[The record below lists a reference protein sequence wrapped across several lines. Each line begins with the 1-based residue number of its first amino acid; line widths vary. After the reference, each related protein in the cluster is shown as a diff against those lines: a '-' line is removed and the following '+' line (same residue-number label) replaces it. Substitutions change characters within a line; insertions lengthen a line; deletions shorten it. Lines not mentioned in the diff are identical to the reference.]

1 MPPVVT
7 QMNEP
12 CKPSNLW
19 PQARTYLVNNIP
31 GWLDIHSTDALTL
44 PLPDEDWLL
53 EVTAD
58 GKLVCMAG
66 YDMDDMKS
74 MLSDG
79 TPEDLGT
86 DELAKQAKFYL
97 QQTVSKHRAKLMS
110 HGFTERIEMNES
122 YVAAHYERPVDFEKL
137 ADLHQ
142 QIKTCLTWFPSSL

>member
-1 MPPVVT
+1 MSESF
-7 QMNEP
+7 Q
-12 CKPSNLW
+12 PSTLW
-19 PQARTYLVNNIP
+19 PQARTYLVKEIP
-31 GWLDIHSTDALTL
+31 GWLDSHSTEALTL

-53 EVTAD
+53 EITAD

-66 YDMDDMKS
+66 YDLEDMKS

-97 QQTVSKHRAKLMS
+97 QQTVSKHRPKLIS
-110 HGFTERIEMNES
+110 QGFTERMEMNES
-122 YVAAHYERPVDFEKL
+122 YVAAHYERQVDFGKL

-142 QIKTCLTWFPSSL
+142 QIKTCLTWFPASK

>member
-1 MPPVVT
+1 
-7 QMNEP
+7 MNEP
-12 CKPSNLW
+12 SKPSNLW
-19 PQARTYLVNNIP
+19 PQARTYLVNEMH
-31 GWLDIHSTDALTL
+31 GWLDSHSTEALTL

-53 EVTAD
+53 EITHE

-66 YDMDDMKS
+66 YDLEDMKS

-97 QQTVSKHRAKLMS
+97 QQTVSKHRPKLIRQ
-110 HGFTERIEMNES
+110 GFTERIEMNDS

-137 ADLHQ
+137 SDLHL
-142 QIKTCLTWFPSSL
+142 QIKTCLTWFPPSM

>member
-1 MPPVVT
+1 MSESCT
-7 QMNEP
+7 
-12 CKPSNLW
+12 PSTLW
-19 PQARTYLVNNIP
+19 PEARIYLVDEIH
-31 GWLDIHSTDALTL
+31 GWMDIDSMEALTL

-53 EVTAD
+53 EITAD

-66 YDMDDMKS
+66 YDLEDMKS

-97 QQTVSKHRAKLMS
+97 QQTVSKYRSKLMRL
-110 HGFTERIEMNES
+110 GFTERIEMNES
-122 YVAAHYERPVDFEKL
+122 HVAAYYERPVDFGNL

-142 QIKTCLTWFPSSL
+142 QIKTCLTWFSTH

>member
-1 MPPVVT
+1 MSESFDRST
-7 QMNEP
+7 
-12 CKPSNLW
+12 LW
-19 PQARTYLVNNIP
+19 LQARTYLVREFH

-53 EVTAD
+53 EITAD
-58 GKLVCMAG
+58 GKLVCVAG
-66 YDMDDMKS
+66 YDLDDMKS

-97 QQTVSKHRAKLMS
+97 QQTVSKHRPKLLRQ
-110 HGFTERIEMNES
+110 GFKERIEMNES
-122 YVAAHYERPVDFEKL
+122 HVAAHYERPVDLGKL

-142 QIKTCLTWFPSSL
+142 QIKTCLTLFPASH

>member
-1 MPPVVT
+1 MS
-7 QMNEP
+7 EP
-12 CKPSNLW
+12 FKPSTLW
-19 PQARTYLVNNIP
+19 PQARTYLVNEIP
-31 GWLDIHSTDALTL
+31 GWLDINSLESLTL

-53 EVTAD
+53 EITAD

-66 YDMDDMKS
+66 YDMEDMKS

-97 QQTVSKHRAKLMS
+97 QQTVSKHRPKLMS
-110 HGFTERIEMNES
+110 QGFTERIEMNES
-122 YVAAHYERPVDFEKL
+122 YVAAHYERRVDFEKL

-142 QIKTCLTWFPSSL
+142 QIKSCLTWFPSSV

>member
-1 MPPVVT
+1 MSESS
-7 QMNEP
+7 N
-12 CKPSNLW
+12 PSTLW
-19 PQARTYLVNNIP
+19 PQARTYLVKEIQ

-53 EVTAD
+53 EITAD

-66 YDMDDMKS
+66 YDLDDMKS

-97 QQTVSKHRAKLMS
+97 QQTVSKHRPKLMRQ
-110 HGFTERIEMNES
+110 GFTERIEMNES
-122 YVAAHYERPVDFEKL
+122 HVAAYYECPVDFGKL
-137 ADLHQ
+137 TDLHQ
-142 QIKTCLTWFPSSL
+142 QIKTCLTWFPASH

>member
-1 MPPVVT
+1 MS
-7 QMNEP
+7 EAAES
-12 CKPSNLW
+12 SNLW
-19 PQARTYLVNNIP
+19 PQAKGFLIKEVP
-31 GWLDIHSTDALTL
+31 GWLDPHSPEVLTL

-53 EVTAD
+53 EVTVD

-66 YDMDDMKS
+66 YDMEDMKS

-97 QQTVSKHRAKLMS
+97 QQTVSKYRPKLLRQ
-110 HGFTERIEMNES
+110 GFTERIEMNES
-122 YVAAHYERPVDFEKL
+122 YVAAHYERLVDFGNL

-142 QIKTCLTWFPSSL
+142 QINACVTWFSASA

>member
-1 MPPVVT
+1 
-7 QMNEP
+7 MNEP
-12 CKPSNLW
+12 SKPSNLW
-19 PQARTYLVNNIP
+19 PQARTYLVNEIH
-31 GWLDIHSTDALTL
+31 GWLDSHSTEALTL

-53 EVTAD
+53 EITPD

-66 YDMDDMKS
+66 YDLEDMKS

-97 QQTVSKHRAKLMS
+97 QQTVSKHRPKLI
-110 HGFTERIEMNES
+110 HQGFTERIEMNDS

-137 ADLHQ
+137 SDLHL
-142 QIKTCLTWFPSSL
+142 QIKTCLTWFPPSM

>member
-1 MPPVVT
+1 MSDSF
-7 QMNEP
+7 
-12 CKPSNLW
+12 KSSNLW
-19 PQARTYLVNNIP
+19 PQAKTSLLKEFP
-31 GWLDIHSTDALTL
+31 GWLDISSSETLTL

-53 EVTAD
+53 EITAD

-66 YDMDDMKS
+66 YDMEDMKS

-97 QQTVSKHRAKLMS
+97 QQTVSKHRPKLMS

-122 YVAAHYERPVDFEKL
+122 YVAAHYERPIDFGKL
-137 ADLHQ
+137 TDLHQ
-142 QIKTCLTWFPSSL
+142 QIKTCLTWFPTSV

>member
-1 MPPVVT
+1 MS
-7 QMNEP
+7 ESYD
-12 CKPSNLW
+12 PSILW
-19 PQARTYLVNNIP
+19 PDARRYLVNEIH
-31 GWLDIHSTDALTL
+31 GWMDIHSMEALTL

-66 YDMDDMKS
+66 YDLDDMKS

-97 QQTVSKHRAKLMS
+97 QQTVSKHRPKLMS
-110 HGFTERIEMNES
+110 QGFTERIEMNDS
-122 YVAAHYERPVDFEKL
+122 HVAAHYERPVDLGNLIE
-137 ADLHQ
+137 LHQ
-142 QIKTCLTWFPSSL
+142 QIKTCLAWFSPR

>member
-1 MPPVVT
+1 MSDSF
-7 QMNEP
+7 
-12 CKPSNLW
+12 KSSNLW
-19 PQARTYLVNNIP
+19 PQAKTSLLKEFP
-31 GWLDIHSTDALTL
+31 GWLDISSSETLTL

-53 EVTAD
+53 EITAD
-58 GKLVCMAG
+58 GKLACMAG
-66 YDMDDMKS
+66 YDMEDMKS

-97 QQTVSKHRAKLMS
+97 QQTVSKRRPKLMN

-122 YVAAHYERPVDFEKL
+122 YVAARYERPVDFEKL

-142 QIKTCLTWFPSSL
+142 QIKTCLTWFSTPV